1 VARPLISGG
10 RFFCYMYVY
19 NCILQQKRRII
30 LSFPVTVLAVL
41 LVSCASRPVPDIV
54 SDQKQIPAAKY
65 IPASFKWQTVC
76 TGISRFDFEYRMM
89 PVRYHAVRI
98 DLDTPG
104 LQIVAYPDQNTVK
117 KTGTTQKTVLQQPFI
132 FPGMRTQTFARKY
145 KCIVAMNATPF
156 AGQDG
161 KWNLAAKLGTVRQLS
176 GIHIVNGLQLSPPS
190 SNYCALVFTDNKTSA
205 PRAAVVDSQTPETLS
220 GYPYAFGGFF
230 TILRNGV
237 KRKFAVTTYDSRSG
251 AGISDN
257 GRILYLLVVEGE
269 IPEKSAGLSYPQCAD
284 IFAAMGC
291 NDAMEFD
298 GGSSS
303 QLSINGRSVLSYFF
317 TVVEG
322 NSFGFYINST
332 DKKNTKSGSF

>member
-1 VARPLISGG
+1 
-10 RFFCYMYVY
+10 MQ
-19 NCILQQKRRII
+19 QQKRRII
-30 LSFPVTVLAVL
+30 LPFPVVMLAIL
-41 LVSCASRPVPDIV
+41 LVSCASHPV
-54 SDQKQIPAAKY
+54 SDVVSDGRQIPAAKY
-65 IPASFKWQTVC
+65 IPAFFNWQTVC
-76 TGISRFDFEYRMM
+76 TGISRFDFEYRKM

-104 LQIVAYPDQNTVK
+104 LQIVAYPDPNTIK
-117 KTGTTQKTVLQQPFI
+117 KIGTTKKTVLQQPFI
-132 FPGMRTQTFARKY
+132 FRGMRTQAFARKY
-145 KCIVAMNATPF
+145 NCIVAMNATPF

-161 KWNLAAKLGTVRQLS
+161 KWNLAAKLGDIRQLT
-176 GIHIVNGLQLSPPS
+176 GIHTVNGLQISPPS
-190 SNYCALVFTDNKTSA
+190 SNYCALVFTGNKDTA
-205 PRAAVVDSQTPETLS
+205 PRVAIIDSQTQETLS

-237 KRKFAVTTYDSRSG
+237 KRKFTVTTYDSRSG
-251 AGISDN
+251 AGIGDN

-291 NDAMEFD
+291 SDAMEFD

-303 QLSINGRSVLSYFF
+303 QLSISGRSVLSYFF

-322 NSFGFYINST
+322 NSFGFYISNT
-332 DKKNTKSGSF
+332 DFKK